1 MRIES
6 GSLVLSLNHCLVR
19 NVITIQG
26 SEEAKRPETPETVVD
41 TESAFL
47 NVGCFYEPLSLIL
60 FYQLVSDD
68 GLLLNFLSTSDRAY
82 NQPYSYFRS
91 SHNYETEDEK

>member
-6 GSLVLSLNHCLVR
+6 GSLISSLSHDLVR

-26 SEEAKRPETPETVVD
+26 SEEAKRPETPGTRVD

-47 NVGCFYEPLSLIL
+47 NVGCFCEPLESYSILSFSLGWQTADVR
-60 FYQLVSDD
+60 F
-68 GLLLNFLSTSDRAY
+68 
-82 NQPYSYFRS
+82 
-91 SHNYETEDEK
+91 